1 MAVFTKAQ
9 AKKLSELDEYYMPLL
24 DELKKENILTDKDHR
39 RFMLTGYYRL
49 IEFLQEKKLINA
61 KQADDAMK
69 DGYISL
75 VDSLS

>member
-24 DELKKENILTDKDHR
+24 DELKKENVLNENEHR
-39 RFMLTGYYRL
+39 TYMLTGYYRL

-61 KQADDAMK
+61 KQADDAMR
-69 DGYISL
+69 DGYMSL
-75 VDSLS
+75 VNDLS